1 MEEKFIDNFY
11 KAKINI
17 CVLLTLLKKKW
28 DRLGRQNFKKK
39 NCLGWTFNSVHVCL
53 KIAIIT
59 RVYALKIGVSRSGL
73 VETLEFFIA

>member
-1 MEEKFIDNFY
+1 MDKFY
-11 KAKINI
+11 KAKINTCEKEI
-17 CVLLTLLKKKW
+17 
-28 DRLGRQNFKKK
+28 GRQNFKKK

-59 RVYALKIGVSRSGL
+59 RVYDLKIGVSRSGL